1 MVVNLTLD
9 VDRSGPLHSKTVCI
23 GGASAQPIALPQLS
37 ERSLPTFPRNF
48 FLKNR
53 IKNKKVLYLVD
64 LHRSDVYRGH
74 YKSIIAS
81 LNCLQ

>member
-1 MVVNLTLD
+1 MVVNLALD

-48 FLKNR
+48 LK
-53 IKNKKVLYLVD
+53 KTENKKQ
-64 LHRSDVYRGH
+64 
-74 YKSIIAS
+74 KSAIPCRFA
-81 LNCLQ
+81 QE